1 MHAIYQ
7 LQSMLLIPFSST
19 YNTILI
25 HIFNCTFSW
34 SLSIFSIQKYYFSFT
49 VEYSYIQLSDKRKCI
64 VRLQCYIFIS
74 PPQTKF
80 EGGGW

>member
-1 MHAIYQ
+1 MHAICQ

-19 YNTILI
+19 YYTFYNY
-25 HIFNCTFSW
+25 TFSW
-34 SLSIFSIQKYYFSFT
+34 SLSIFQIQKYYFSFT
-49 VEYSYIQLSDKRKCI
+49 VEYYYIQLSDKRKCI

-74 PPQTKF
+74 PPQTKI